1 MLLDRR
7 ILHDPPMSPPPP
19 PGNGPFSAVL
29 DLCTFMSEK
38 RGSLLA
44 SRGFV
49 VLTIPVFSCKPENV
63 KEMHLDP
70 IEEAVNFLQRQP
82 KVSLPL

>member
-1 MLLDRR
+1 M
-7 ILHDPPMSPPPP
+7 IPMSPPTPP

-44 SRGFV
+44 STGFM
-49 VLTIPVFSCKPENV
+49 VLTVPVFSRKPENV

-70 IEEAVNFLQRQP
+70 LEEAVHFLQRQP